1 MASRKPRNAQP
12 ALRIGQAAE
21 VLGVSVDT
29 IRRWA
34 ADGTLQTTRTD
45 GGQRL
50 VSASEVRRMLD
61 TRRKSAPQRTIVA
74 QSARNRFPGV
84 VTKVEWLN
92 PHMRVYVDVTDAT
105 GKVTNWNM
113 EMTSPNTVR
122 RQGWGLNDL
131 LPGEKVTFTA
141 YGGKIVETRGS
152 LLSIKKLSDGR
163 ELFVAGGPDASVPK

>member
-1 MASRKPRNAQP
+1 MRTK
-12 ALRIGQAAE
+12 
-21 VLGVSVDT
+21 LGVLVAGLGFFCLAGPAVAHHGFDT
-29 IRRWA
+29 EYDA
-34 ADGTLQTTRTD
+34 AKKFTFT
-45 GGQRL
+45 
-50 VSASEVRRMLD
+50 
-61 TRRKSAPQRTIVA
+61 
-74 QSARNRFPGV
+74 GV

-105 GKVTNWNM
+105 GKVTTWNM